1 MNQLAQY
8 YSERAPEYEEIYE
21 KPERQ
26 RDIKSLEKKLRNL
39 FKNRKIIEVACGT
52 GYWTQLLS
60 EVAKSIVAVDF
71 NSKMI
76 DIAKSKH
83 YPLEN
88 ISFKIDNAF
97 SLGKIRGKFSAGFAA
112 FWWSHLLK
120 SEIETFINIFHSKL
134 QSNALVVFIDNR
146 YVKDNSTLISK
157 IDDQGNSYQIRT
169 LSSGKT
175 FEIVKNYPT
184 KIDIEQVLK
193 GGVKNL
199 KFELLTYY

>member
-1 MNQLAQY
+1 MAQY

-26 RDIKSLEKKLRNL
+26 KDIKSLEKKLKSL
-39 FKNRKIIEVACGT
+39 FKNQKIIEVACGT
-52 GYWTQLLS
+52 GFWTQFLS

-76 DIAKSKH
+76 DIAKSKQ

-97 SLGKIRGKFSAGFAA
+97 SLEKIRGKFSAGFAA

-120 SEIETFINIFHSKL
+120 SEIEKFINIFHSKL

-146 YVKDNSTLISK
+146 YVKNNSTPISK
-157 IDDQGNSYQIRT
+157 IDDRGNS
-169 LSSGKT
+169 
-175 FEIVKNYPT
+175 
-184 KIDIEQVLK
+184 
-193 GGVKNL
+193 
-199 KFELLTYY
+199 